1 MHLTGCFRSLIKF
14 AHADGRGC
22 PPNLFQVAQ
31 VQGYEF
37 HARIALQRM
46 NFYGP
51 PTVGKCSKL
60 AQDEEIAEKLW
71 ARTEEIVGHKF
82 TIV

>member
-1 MHLTGCFRSLIKF
+1 
-14 AHADGRGC
+14 
-22 PPNLFQVAQ
+22 
-31 VQGYEF
+31 
-37 HARIALQRM
+37 M